1 MQKINL
7 NIFTRS
13 ALEKWLDLWEQ
24 AEEIAQIA
32 VQDMHDEEYGD
43 DWEGDDDSYTDEE
56 LAAEYGAELPY
67 PDYELGEIELPGF
80 GATAK
85 DVEDILDDMPPLDDP
100 DDGAEIW

>member
-13 ALEKWLDLWEQ
+13 ALEKWLDVWEQ

-32 VQDMHDEEYGD
+32 VRDMHEDNYGD
-43 DWEGDDDSYTDEE
+43 DWERDYDSYTDEE

-67 PDYELGEIELPGF
+67 PDYELDEIELPGF

-85 DVEDILDDMPPLDDP
+85 DVEVILDDMPSLDEP
-100 DDGAEIW
+100 DEDAEIW